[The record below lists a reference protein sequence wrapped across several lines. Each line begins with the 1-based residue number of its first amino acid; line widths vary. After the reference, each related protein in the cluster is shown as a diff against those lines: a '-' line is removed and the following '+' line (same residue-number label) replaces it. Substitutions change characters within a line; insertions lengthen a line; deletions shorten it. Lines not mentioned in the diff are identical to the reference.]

1 MSDDE
6 DDYVPHT
13 QFVRESG
20 LGSQHYSINI
30 DLNPD
35 REVEVTE
42 TQDNTD
48 ILYNMRDLTRELVNK
63 WLPAVAKWLEVKH
76 ERFYNLI
83 MVTSYYKYLTF
94 QFTPKCCHFKTLLD
108 SSQY

>member
-35 REVEVTE
+35 LEVEVTE

-76 ERFYNLI
+76 DRFYNLI
-83 MVTSYYKYLTF
+83 MVTSYF
-94 QFTPKCCHFKTLLD
+94 
-108 SSQY
+108 

>member
-1 MSDDE
+1 MPSEKTIFAQMSEDE

-35 REVEVTE
+35 HEVEVTE

-76 ERFYNLI
+76 KRFYNLI
-83 MVTSYYKYLTF
+83 MITS
-94 QFTPKCCHFKTLLD
+94 
-108 SSQY
+108 